1 MSHWQPQNN
10 TIRNNSGNIVGY
22 VPAKKNNR
30 INNNI
35 IRLYTRVI
43 FTINGWKPDP
53 NYGHAN
59 FYKMKNGKNF
69 NQIKKLFG
77 GYFPIQTT
85 LRWSTLKNNRK
96 AYTRNELVA
105 YNSGV

>member
-1 MSHWQPQNN
+1 MSHLVPNRN

-22 VPAKKNNR
+22 IPAKTNTTV
-30 INNNI
+30 NNNI
-35 IRLYTRVI
+35 IKLYTRVV
-43 FTINGWKPDP
+43 FTINGWKLDPD
-53 NYGHAN
+53 YGHAN
-59 FYKMKNGKNF
+59 FYKTKNGKNF

-96 AYTRNELVA
+96 AYTRNELVP